1 MLALVFSERALFI
14 STSAII
20 PSAVHWAWRSLL
32 SDILFTLGVSLATIL
47 LISTCTVRSSQ
58 WNQGLLSLCQC
69 VWSQIYDSNQIPS
82 IKKLYYRLLG
92 QSKRAQSSRTKQVI
106 NLKNDSRIVVK
117 GHMKEEEM
125 CEHMK
130 ITNMTCLGDGTKD
143 KYQNHIR
150 VKQIWQIQR
159 SQTHTPDHS
168 NTAAADKWRRHSA
181 CKHHQCQPQ
190 SAVQMVTNTVQE
202 TPQLSLFTKLG
213 M

>member
-92 QSKRAQSSRTKQVI
+92 QSKHAQSSRTKQVI
-106 NLKNDSRIVVK
+106 NL
-117 GHMKEEEM
+117 
-125 CEHMK
+125 
-130 ITNMTCLGDGTKD
+130 NMIPELSWKVIWKRRRCVSTWKSPTWHVWGEGTKD